1 MQAMKPYVADLDVS
15 IVVPIYNEVDNI
27 DTFHR
32 SLVPVLESLGR
43 SWEVIYVDDGSRDGS
58 SEQLSSLVAGEN
70 NVRLIAFRRN
80 FGQTAAMSAGI
91 ENSRGR
97 IVITIDGD
105 CQNDPADIPRLLDK
119 IDEGFDVVSGW
130 RARRQDARIMR
141 KIPSR
146 LANGL
151 ISRVTG
157 VRLHDY
163 GCTLKAYR
171 REVLDEIRLYG
182 EMHRF
187 IPAYAAMVGANIA
200 ELPVEHHPRLRGTSK
215 YGIGRVYRVL
225 LDLLTVKFLS
235 SYATKP
241 LYMFGRFALAI
252 FGLAALLA
260 TVMVVLRIVSAFFFV
275 NSPLLIVTA
284 VLALIGSQTILMG
297 LLAEINMRTYHES
310 QRKPT
315 YVVRHR
321 IGFPPPTLPERNE
334 HMVAPVVPPAVEVG
348 A

>member
-1 MQAMKPYVADLDVS
+1 MQTMKPYAADLDVS
-15 IVVPIYNEVDNI
+15 IVIPIYNEVDNI
-27 DTFHR
+27 GIFHR
-32 SLVPVLESLGR
+32 SLIPVLERLDR

-58 SEQLSSLVAGEN
+58 SDALADLVDRDAN
-70 NVRLIAFRRN
+70 IRLIAFRRN

-91 ENSRGR
+91 EYSRGR
-97 IVITIDGD
+97 VVITMDGD
-105 CQNDPADIPRLLDK
+105 CQNDPADIPRLLEKLD
-119 IDEGFDVVSGW
+119 DGYDVVSGW
-130 RARRQDARIMR
+130 RAHRQDARIVR
-141 KIPSR
+141 KLPSKV
-146 LANGL
+146 ANGL

-157 VRLHDY
+157 VPLHDY

-187 IPAYAAMVGANIA
+187 IPAYAAMVGAAIA
-200 ELPVEHHPRLRGTSK
+200 ELPVEHHARVRGVSK
-215 YGIGRVYRVL
+215 YGLGRIYRVI

-241 LYMFGRFALAI
+241 LYLFGRFALAI
-252 FGLAALLA
+252 FGLAGLLA
-260 TVMVVLRIVSAFFFV
+260 TVMVVLRFTSGFFFV

-284 VLALIGSQTILMG
+284 VLVLIGSQTILMG
-297 LLAEINMRTYHES
+297 LLAETNMRTYHES

-321 IGFPPPTLPERNE
+321 IGFPLPAIVDAGERVSE
-334 HMVAPVVPPAVEVG
+334 AVQPPVVEMG